1 MGLEDVSIGIE
12 ATGADTTAD
21 AINKVTTAV
30 KGLNDAPT
38 SNLSAFATSLDNVK
52 NSATGVNTPLTT
64 AATGVQSLGGA
75 YDETAT
81 KSKTLENSFSDLGST
96 TQSTS
101 QNFQTFASSMVGLV
115 GSVASVTSGIIGIA
129 QGYTEMERAQTLA
142 QRSSDRYRQAVDT
155 ENNLR
160 EKLNK
165 LIADGQGGTQKA
177 AQLEEQIALAHNKTA
192 TALETLNNNQ
202 SRANETTA
210 SFYNQIIPQAVGI
223 IGGLATAINT
233 IPTAWDKIKNVLS
246 GSNIFGGLKADVSD
260 VAAAEKDASTAAND
274 VGTALNTE
282 SSAANTAAT
291 ATRSLKVEALA
302 LAAPFLASAAAVV
315 GFSLAMQKIGEN
327 APAVHDFFT
336 SLDTQLDGSTS
347 KVKGWATDFGD
358 ALASTGSFFNDNV
371 KQIESWGGL
380 NKSVMNASA
389 DEVQKYSD
397 EFARTEQSESYYW
410 DLRFKQWKQAAD
422 DSHQS
427 YSAISKDNI
436 DQMREDQNKAT
447 VAAQVADA
455 VAAAKKKEEDATKHY
470 QEVVKDTAKVLQDDL
485 SKSLDTLTQETTG
498 VIKNWEQFGSSGT
511 TVRTA
516 FVDLNTAVQNTT
528 KGLESH
534 NQFADETIKI
544 LSPLR
549 EIAHQVGGT
558 FLTEYNAA
566 LIAAQ
571 KVHVGVSDSI
581 QPIIDHLKAMDDATH
596 SVNAGINA
604 QKDAFHAA
612 GLAMIDQD
620 GKLQQLNTSLQD
632 GTQVLQSF
640 KQGQQDAYQTML
652 NNEEAIAKEAG
663 SVTDYYAEL
672 ATGRPLN
679 DAFVKGFADQ
689 AKAFG
694 DNAVAIADTQ
704 GKLAAYFLSLT
715 SGTPQLEAFLT
726 GEQDQ
731 YLAFIQNGLA
741 IDTTLGKQQ
750 EYFREIG
757 SGVLVIQDQN
767 KALTDLLDA
776 FEKSD
781 EKLIAL
787 NTGLGDS
794 RALWDR
800 YSTDV
805 NTGKSAVLEFETKL
819 QDTKVAEDT
828 QLAGLEGIA
837 ANIQGWPTWMTPTI
851 SSIEDFISANYR
863 GAQAVID
870 FNQKASKAWSELT
883 SAGDTFFS
891 GIIKAM
897 GETGKTSSDD
907 FTKAF
912 KDLPAQV
919 QKLLTPSDQASLA
932 AEAAFASAGDA
943 AGQAFA
949 IKTEAAIGEGFTPQ
963 QALQIGSQ
971 SAASIIQGFVQQH
984 PQFAAQAQQ
993 FFSVLSTGSAEQIKT
1008 ALDQMAKMP
1017 GPLGEIARQAQI
1029 NLKPMFAQLGPD
1041 AQTSVKSSTDA
1052 LTQLGLSVNAVSGQ
1066 VTTASGQI
1074 IGNMDKVSGA
1084 FTPVSTAI
1092 ERSSGAIKQLG
1103 LDVNTTSG
1111 QVTTASGEIVGQVD
1125 PVTGAFTAANTSAA
1139 NFAATI
1145 KGFGDISSAAQ
1156 IVFQGIVTNANTM
1169 ATNLGTSFHQMSG
1182 FAVKGFGDI
1191 SSTAQITFQGIVT
1204 GANTLA
1210 TNLGTAFHQASG
1222 FVASHFGEM
1231 SFTAQT
1237 TFNNMVTQANSVPTK
1252 IGDAFKPLPAALA
1265 QTWGTISQNAQTT
1278 FNNMVRQAQIAAQ
1291 QIAAAFRAA
1300 TAPTAQGAYSPYQGV
1315 YGAQT
1320 GQAGYYT
1327 PYQGVF
1333 AQHGFVGVV
1342 DKPTSFVV
1350 GEAGPEYVSVIPG
1363 GSAGTIGNSMITGL
1377 ADMVIFLSRTNT
1389 AMSSNSSASN
1399 KNTLALDNATLAAD
1413 KSKTSLDN
1421 VTLAGNTNL
1430 ISTNNNT
1437 VATDNATKA
1446 LNLTTNAVTN
1456 TTAALSPISPAA
1468 SNTISGLIGTAGAAN
1483 NTTGSLNGLTSAADS
1498 LASKINQIIQTP
1510 GGIGGGGVAGGGGGV
1525 QGSAGPFA
1533 GLAAQIGPGGG
1544 GAVPAVFAPYA
1555 QYGNFSGQ
1563 SPAAAPG
1570 AAYYGGPPTGGGG
1583 GGGTGAFGAYAQYGN
1598 FGGSSPAPASG
1609 AAYYGGPPTQ
1619 QGVGQ
1624 GAFGAYSQ
1632 YGNFGGGGS
1641 AGGGQAPSG
1650 GGQQAAPQKAQGGVM
1665 GPQGGAS
1672 SPQQQ
1677 PSGGASYYGGP
1688 PAGYQSSPYGAFGG
1702 YSQFG
1707 KFAASGFE
1715 GIVTQA
1721 TRFVAGE
1728 AGPEHVKVT
1737 PLSNVASSS
1746 NDVNSI
1752 MAMIAELVR
1761 QIAGQSMNINLNS
1774 YLDGYTVYKNQ
1785 QKYTNGRLGNYLG

>member
-21 AINKVTTAV
+21 AVNKVTQSL
-30 KGLNDAPT
+30 KDLNNAPT
-38 SNLSAFATSLDNVK
+38 SNISAFATNIDNIK
-52 NSATGVNTPLTT
+52 NAATGVSAPLTT
-64 AATGVQSLGGA
+64 ATTGVQSLGSA

-81 KSKTLENSFSDLGST
+81 KSKSLESSFTDLGGAT
-96 TQSTS
+96 GTAAT
-101 QNFQTFASSMVGLV
+101 NFKTFASSMVGAV
-115 GSVASVTSGIIGIA
+115 GSIAGISAGIIGIVES
-129 QGYTEMERAQTLA
+129 YTQMERAQTSADRASNRYQQGLILLQTDQQKVNDLVAKGAQGTPEYAKAVETLA
-142 QRSSDRYRQAVDT
+142 LQQDKNRANLDFMTEAQQRASEAMASFATQIVPNVISVVSNVATAIITVPKAVDT
-155 ENNLR
+155 M
-160 EKLNK
+160 KS
-165 LIADGQGGTQKA
+165 AFSG
-177 AQLEEQIALAHNKTA
+177 
-192 TALETLNNNQ
+192 
-202 SRANETTA
+202 
-210 SFYNQIIPQAVGI
+210 
-223 IGGLATAINT
+223 
-233 IPTAWDKIKNVLS
+233 LS
-246 GSNIFGGLKADVSD
+246 GSFSGLKSGISDFVSGITGVSPAADG
-260 VAAAEKDASTAAND
+260 ASTSVKAMSLAMAAIPFA
-274 VGTALNTE
+274 VG
-282 SSAANTAAT
+282 AAAAT
-291 ATRSLKVEALA
+291 AFIVGIQQIYAHTADVHSFFTQLGTDIDTVVPHTKQSFVEMGN
-302 LAAPFLASAAAVV
+302 AVTQTAE
-315 GFSLAMQKIGEN
+315 FFKIG
-327 APAVHDFFT
+327 
-336 SLDTQLDGSTS
+336 LDRMSNELKLTNINQDITKEKMSELLTQVKETGSTTVA
-347 KVKGWATDFGD
+347 KFDEETKAIV
-358 ALASTGSFFNDNV
+358 ASYAAQG
-371 KQIESWGGL
+371 
-380 NKSVMNASA
+380 KS
-389 DEVQKYSD
+389 
-397 EFARTEQSESYYW
+397 
-410 DLRFKQWKQAAD
+410 
-422 DSHQS
+422 
-427 YSAISKDNI
+427 I
-436 DQMREDQNKAT
+436 DQAI
-447 VAAQVADA
+447 ADY
-455 VAAAKKKEEDATKHY
+455 KKNEDATAQAVANLKQY
-470 QEVVKDTAKVLQDDL
+470 QEASKATGDSLEKDLTSKITGLTAALTGVVPGLEEFGSTGTTIRTVFNELGTEMETFGAIPIKITSDYVKFGTDVSASLEKLKPAFKDLGTDAGQILKQALDDAKAAMNGDAEAATRLTTDL
-485 SKSLDTLTQETTG
+485 KLVNGIVHDNSDAVKQADGAIKLHRDTL
-498 VIKNWEQFGSSGT
+498 I
-511 TVRTA
+511 
-516 FVDLNTAVQNTT
+516 D
-528 KGLESH
+528 
-534 NQFADETIKI
+534 
-544 LSPLR
+544 
-549 EIAHQVGGT
+549 
-558 FLTEYNAA
+558 
-566 LIAAQ
+566 IAA
-571 KVHVGVSDSI
+571 KYVGF
-581 QPIIDHLKAMDDATH
+581 TE
-596 SVNAGINA
+596 
-604 QKDAFHAA
+604 AA
-612 GLAMIDQD
+612 
-620 GKLQQLNTSLQD
+620 KLT
-632 GTQVLQSF
+632 
-640 KQGQQDAYQTML
+640 
-652 NNEEAIAKEAG
+652 
-663 SVTDYYAEL
+663 
-672 ATGRPLN
+672 
-679 DAFVKGFADQ
+679 
-689 AKAFG
+689 
-694 DNAVAIADTQ
+694 
-704 GKLAAYFLSLT
+704 
-715 SGTPQLEAFLT
+715 TPQLEAVAKGVDDGTKALQDSILAYQTQQGVQEKTNKLANEAAQGYEAVYKKELDLKDATATLT
-726 GEQDQ
+726 GGLQAQYELMKSGQSQMDAFNQGLTDQ
-731 YLAFIQNGLA
+731 YQLFLNQVKA
-741 IDTTLGKQQ
+741 IDNTLGKQQ
-750 EYFREIG
+750 EYFREIQDG
-757 SGVLVIQDQN
+757 SGVLKIQD
-767 KALTDLLDA
+767 
-776 FEKSD
+776 D
-781 EKLIAL
+781 EMVAL
-787 NTGLGDS
+787 NEAYIKAGETLIKQNT
-794 RALWDR
+794 ALSNSQDLWKR
-800 YSTDV
+800 YNTDV
-805 NTGKSAVLEFETKL
+805 LAGKSAVADFEIKL
-819 QDTKVAEDT
+819 QDSKVAEDT
-828 QLAGLEGIA
+828 QLTGLEGIA
-837 ANIQGWPTWMTPTI
+837 ANIQGWPTWMSPTI
-851 SSIEDFISANYR
+851 ASIKEFITANYN

-870 FNQKASKAWSELT
+870 FNLKASKAWSDLT

-963 QALQIGSQ
+963 QALQIGAQ

-993 FFSVLSTGSAEQIKT
+993 FFSVLSSGSAEQIKA

-1017 GPLGEIARQAQI
+1017 GPLGEIARNAQTA
-1029 NLKPMFAQLGPD
+1029 LKPMFSELGPS
-1041 AQTSVKSSTDA
+1041 AATSVKTSTDA
-1052 LTQLGLSVNAVSGQ
+1052 LTGLGLSVNAVSGQ
-1066 VTTASGQI
+1066 VTTATGQI
-1074 IGNMDKVSGA
+1074 VGSINTVSGA
-1084 FTPVSTAI
+1084 FTPVTTALDQ
-1092 ERSSGAIKQLG
+1092 SAASVKQLG
-1103 LDVNTTSG
+1103 LNINTTSG

-1125 PVTGAFTAANTSAA
+1125 PVTGAFTAANTSAQ

-1237 TFNNMVTQANSVPTK
+1237 TFNSMVTQANSIPAK

-1300 TAPTAQGAYSPYQGV
+1300 TAPTTQGAYSPYQGV

-1377 ADMVIFLSRTNT
+1377 SDMVIFLSRTNT

-1399 KNTLALDNATLAAD
+1399 KNTLALDNASTAAD

-1421 VTLAGNTNL
+1421 VTLAGNNNL

-1446 LNLTTNAVTN
+1446 LNLTINAVTN

-1468 SNTISGLIGTAGAAN
+1468 SNTILGLIGTSGAAN
-1483 NTTGSLNGLTSAADS
+1483 GTTGSLNGLTSAADS

-1510 GGIGGGGVAGGGGGV
+1510 GGIGGGATGGGVGGGV
-1525 QGSAGPFA
+1525 QGPAGAFA
-1533 GLAAQIGPGGG
+1533 GLASQIGPGGG

-1583 GGGTGAFGAYAQYGN
+1583 GGGAGAFGAYAQYGN
-1598 FGGSSPAPASG
+1598 FGGGSPAAAPG

-1624 GAFGAYSQ
+1624 GAFGAYAQ

-1641 AGGGQAPSG
+1641 AGGAQAPSG

-1737 PLSNVASSS
+1737 PLSNVGSSS

-1774 YLDGYTVYKNQ
+1774 YLDGYQVYKNQ